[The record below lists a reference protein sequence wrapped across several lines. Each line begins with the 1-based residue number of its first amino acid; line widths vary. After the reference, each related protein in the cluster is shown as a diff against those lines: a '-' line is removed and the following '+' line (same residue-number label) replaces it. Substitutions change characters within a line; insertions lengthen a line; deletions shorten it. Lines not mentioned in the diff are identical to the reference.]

1 MKTITLEQYQAGAL
15 RTAKPLSYE
24 MNLMHAGLGL
34 TSEAGEVASA
44 IKAHVIYGKELD
56 IVNLIEEAGDTLWF
70 LTLLCHTLGLT
81 LEEIAAANIA
91 KLSRRYPDLSF
102 NADHALN
109 RDTSK
114 EAQAISEAIGK

>member
-1 MKTITLEQYQAGAL
+1 MEPLALDQYQAVAL
-15 RTAKPLSYE
+15 RTAKPLTLE

-34 TSEAGEVASA
+34 TSEAGEIASA
-44 IKAHVIYGKELD
+44 IKAHAIYGKELD
-56 IVNLIEEAGDTLWF
+56 IINQIEEAGDVLWF

-102 NADHALN
+102 NVEHALN
-109 RDTSK
+109 RDLGG
-114 EAQAISEAIGK
+114 EAQALSQVLAK